1 MQCMANHGNIIQGE
15 SVYME
20 IGDLE
25 VLFGSYDSL
34 FAVGLIDFDLLA
46 KEKLQK
52 RQVEID
58 EMVIETSQRFF
69 RSFSSAFG

>member
-1 MQCMANHGNIIQGE
+1 
-15 SVYME
+15 ME

-34 FAVGLIDFDLLA
+34 RWTSSTLMA

-69 RSFSSAFG
+69 QNFSSPFG

>member
-1 MQCMANHGNIIQGE
+1 
-15 SVYME
+15 ME

-25 VLFGSYDSL
+25 ALFGSYDSL
-34 FAVGLIDFDLLA
+34 RWTSSTLMA

-69 RSFSSAFG
+69 QNFSSAFG

>member
-1 MQCMANHGNIIQGE
+1 M
-15 SVYME
+15 YME

-34 FAVGLIDFDLLA
+34 RWTSSTLMA

-58 EMVIETSQRFF
+58 MRWSLKRL
-69 RSFSSAFG
+69 SAFSRTFPQVGIPTSVL

>member
-1 MQCMANHGNIIQGE
+1 M
-15 SVYME
+15 YME

-34 FAVGLIDFDLLA
+34 RWTSSTLMA

-69 RSFSSAFG
+69 QNFSSAFG